1 MSSSAKSQKAGDLVG
16 TSADAGLHSEGE
28 LSRYSTDE
36 RSRLRA
42 LMDAGDAS
50 DADLDVLAMVAE
62 RSGLDPFLKQ
72 IYLVGRKTKVG
83 GYRGEPERWETKW
96 TVQSSID
103 GLREVLFRTADAKG
117 VDCSI
122 GRPVWFD
129 SEGNAHRFW
138 AGKENPTACE
148 VEVTLGGR
156 TGYGIATWEQFV
168 QTKGIYKDG
177 KRTSEVP
184 NSMWSQM
191 GPHMLAK
198 CAKALAIRDVC
209 SLASGIYIPEEMGQ
223 ASNRITAEARRMDS
237 PAARGSDGLRA
248 HLALAPQQPQ
258 NTAEDSP
265 APGMKVEALA
275 AIESAASRPELKA
288 VMDSYTAEVLGDAY
302 EEVRAAG
309 SARWGALAPE
319 AVAEGGDE

>member
-1 MSSSAKSQKAGDLVG
+1 MSDLQNSNTGNGGDLVG
-16 TSADAGLHSEGE
+16 TADDRGVHQEGN
-28 LSRYSTDE
+28 LSRYTTDE
-36 RSRLRA
+36 RARLRA
-42 LMDAGDAS
+42 LMGADDAS
-50 DADLDVLAMVAE
+50 DADLDVLAMVSQ

-72 IYLVGRKTKVG
+72 IYLVGRRTKTG

-129 SEGNAHRFW
+129 ADGSPHRFW
-138 AGKENPTACE
+138 VGDANPTACE

-156 TGYGIATWEQFV
+156 TGYGVATWDQFC
-168 QTKGIYKDG
+168 QTTKQG
-177 KRTSEVP
+177 TP

-209 SLASGIYIPEEMGQ
+209 SLASGIYIDEEMQQ
-223 ASNRITAEARRMDS
+223 AENRVFAEARRTDTQPKS
-237 PAARGSDGLRA
+237 LSRGSSGLQSAIAAPEQEAAPEWSEVGTIAAGDIERA
-248 HLALAPQQPQ
+248 ETRSALVSVLENAKKNVGAAEYKALRTKGTQRWNELP
-258 NTAEDSP
+258 AED
-265 APGMKVEALA
+265 
-275 AIESAASRPELKA
+275 IT
-288 VMDSYTAEVLGDAY
+288 DAEVEPESNPDA
-302 EEVRAAG
+302 
-309 SARWGALAPE
+309 
-319 AVAEGGDE
+319 